1 VASAE
6 NNTQKCSKQSR
17 FVFIERSLRQKSK
30 GNIVHPPKMKKKIF
44 GKNET
49 TGTYSTSTP
58 HARFFYSRRRIELM
72 QLLADVR
79 KTCTVLA
86 VIAMGWA
93 SFMIVYKSA
102 LGVRQ
107 RKNVGIVVTL
117 RPRLRLSRL

>member
-1 VASAE
+1 MTFPALA
-6 NNTQKCSKQSR
+6 
-17 FVFIERSLRQKSK
+17 
-30 GNIVHPPKMKKKIF
+30 
-44 GKNET
+44 
-49 TGTYSTSTP
+49 
-58 HARFFYSRRRIELM
+58 FYSPENKGGLM

-93 SFMIVYKSA
+93 SFMIVYKSD

>member
-1 VASAE
+1 
-6 NNTQKCSKQSR
+6 
-17 FVFIERSLRQKSK
+17 
-30 GNIVHPPKMKKKIF
+30 
-44 GKNET
+44 
-49 TGTYSTSTP
+49 
-58 HARFFYSRRRIELM
+58 M

-107 RKNVGIVVTL
+107 RKNVGIGVTL